1 MTPARALDRSSRP
14 SSPVKR
20 NALFPFAT
28 TARCHPLTA
37 LVLVAAFRGVSAAE
51 SASTHPRIFQIA
63 RPTADHSSLE
73 VVEEGLRRLEAVS
86 EPISIVAVVGGFHSG
101 KSFLCNVLNRSTSG
115 FELGPTH
122 EATTMGLWLGETA
135 ERSASDGSRVFLLD
149 TEGFS
154 APGVAESYDAQVFAV
169 AALLSSHLVYNSVKL
184 ITAAEVEYLETLA
197 RRAKLWSLQPDF
209 RGDARS
215 AFPPLTWVVEDFT
228 AEMRFVTPT
237 EWLLSF
243 LGEGDAIEG
252 GRVARRPLVDGNYT
266 MTRLFERVRA
276 ATLFL
281 PASTREDLARLHRVP
296 FDRLDPDFL
305 AQADA
310 LRTDLLTNTAPK
322 RAEGMTGVG
331 ASALTRVLVTS
342 AQKGQFPSLPSLW
355 SSWETQLLARA
366 RDAAIERHAL
376 ASEKALRGVFSDEDA
391 SHRPL
396 SPDAFAA
403 RLASARA
410 EAESLFRENL
420 FELRQLWRE
429 PLAELRRELADR
441 ETKDVALNA
450 ADVERELGDAAEDAA
465 ARVTRAVAEIPLP
478 APQSELARLAAGI
491 VAEAKNALK
500 ARVSTYAASAP
511 ALHSRAMRRF
521 QSACDAAVA
530 AAKLESARVEASVF
544 AAAAASSE
552 RRYDLETSAA
562 FIRRSKEH
570 PKSAAVLPVS
580 AADLRD
586 VHAEARAVA
595 LAAFDEA
602 LDRPEPPSDSTV
614 ESSSHPRATTTWMRD
629 TSESAARRAHVE
641 KRLDA
646 RGAEWTARNERAAA
660 ERCEAA
666 REAAVSAAASEAYVL
681 PDLDAKVRTD
691 AEAVAKRQMK
701 RFLART
707 ARLADTDARAAAL
720 VELDR
725 NLADHVASALERNV
739 RRWHEALAPVG
750 AAALARLALDLG
762 CGAVAAEA
770 RDAPRKSLGLEL
782 AGWIHVTKVCA
793 REYLPWAF
801 DRVAED
807 AWLREFESRRDALS
821 ARLKNRHRARE
832 MTPADARGVARV
844 FVRTDL
850 ASYRERVVVRF
861 VTLVISLALA
871 VALAACVRAS
881 LRFFPSAAKPRAKPR
896 AERRCRDSPRTTRER
911 VAAAANKPA
920 PWVEPRDSPRLD
932 GDVGDETRGP
942 NPLVFAASQPLPDAD
957 RDQEDEFVAVSS
969 GGDSPPRGRSSEPSS
984 KPAFS
989 WPTLTLSTTSSSD
1002 APRDVSS
1009 PESDPRSSPEP
1020 FVLTEDDAEEDVDP
1034 RAARVEDVERWISGA
1049 RTGDDDAAERLL
1061 RFHNHPDVRRLI
1073 SATKT
1078 MGLSPRA
1085 LAEYYGEVLD
1095 YVRRRTGDDDIAW
1108 RDVPFVAG
1116 VLRRYADRV

>member
-441 ETKDVALNA
+441 ETQDVALTA

-511 ALHSRAMRRF
+511 ALTP
-521 QSACDAAVA
+521 
-530 AAKLESARVEASVF
+530 ARCVDF
-544 AAAAASSE
+544 N
-552 RRYDLETSAA
+552 
-562 FIRRSKEH
+562 
-570 PKSAAVLPVS
+570 
-580 AADLRD
+580 
-586 VHAEARAVA
+586 
-595 LAAFDEA
+595 
-602 LDRPEPPSDSTV
+602 
-614 ESSSHPRATTTWMRD
+614 PRATPPSPRRSSSRREWRRASSPPPPRPPSGD
-629 TSESAARRAHVE
+629 TISKPPPRSSEGPRSTPNPPPSFPSPPRTFATFTPRRARWRWRRSTRPWIVPSRRRIPRWSRLRTRARRRRGCVTLRNPPRDVAHVE

-681 PDLDAKVRTD
+681 GSRREGTHRR
-691 AEAVAKRQMK
+691 EAVAKRQMK

-707 ARLADTDARAAAL
+707 ARLADTDARAARL
-720 VELDR
+720 SSSSTETSPITSR
-725 NLADHVASALERNV
+725 PRSNV
-739 RRWHEALAPVG
+739 TFDDGTGVSTRR
-750 AAALARLALDLG
+750 
-762 CGAVAAEA
+762 
-770 RDAPRKSLGLEL
+770 
-782 AGWIHVTKVCA
+782 
-793 REYLPWAF
+793 
-801 DRVAED
+801 
-807 AWLREFESRRDALS
+807 RR
-821 ARLKNRHRARE
+821 RAR
-832 MTPADARGVARV
+832 
-844 FVRTDL
+844 
-850 ASYRERVVVRF
+850 
-861 VTLVISLALA
+861 
-871 VALAACVRAS
+871 
-881 LRFFPSAAKPRAKPR
+881 
-896 AERRCRDSPRTTRER
+896 
-911 VAAAANKPA
+911 
-920 PWVEPRDSPRLD
+920 
-932 GDVGDETRGP
+932 
-942 NPLVFAASQPLPDAD
+942 
-957 RDQEDEFVAVSS
+957 
-969 GGDSPPRGRSSEPSS
+969 
-984 KPAFS
+984 
-989 WPTLTLSTTSSSD
+989 ST
-1002 APRDVSS
+1002 
-1009 PESDPRSSPEP
+1009 
-1020 FVLTEDDAEEDVDP
+1020 
-1034 RAARVEDVERWISGA
+1034 GA
-1049 RTGDDDAAERLL
+1049 RSR
-1061 RFHNHPDVRRLI
+1061 
-1073 SATKT
+1073 
-1078 MGLSPRA
+1078 
-1085 LAEYYGEVLD
+1085 
-1095 YVRRRTGDDDIAW
+1095 VRRRRRRSA
-1108 RDVPFVAG
+1108 RRPSKVARSRARGMDPRHEGMRARIPAVG
-1116 VLRRYADRV
+1116 V